1 MCLCDYFL
9 CFVFVCL
16 FSPSYR
22 YFSQCMFQ
30 HTGMELGDNLKKCT
44 VAALKKY
51 KEVNGVMPDRIIVY
65 RDGVGDGQVST
76 ERKGYTDLIVGII
89 WNILLSFYYSC
100 QLLWI
105 MRWLRLLVGLDLTTS
120 EEIREGL

>member
-1 MCLCDYFL
+1 
-9 CFVFVCL
+9 
-16 FSPSYR
+16 
-22 YFSQCMFQ
+22 MFQ

-89 WNILLSFYYSC
+89 WNIRLSFYYSC